1 MVKEKLHKF
10 IVDPED
16 AINNFELG
24 KSYYEIKHYPSAFN
38 YFLRAAELAEDK
50 VLSYQSLIFC
60 ALCVRNQGNRK
71 YATIGFFMQA
81 KALLPMRPEANYLY
95 AKFLLD
101 HSDWAE
107 CYSECRTS
115 LILCDYS
122 HEALTDVGY
131 LGMPGFQLLQ
141 SISGWR
147 TGKKVECREI
157 AKHLYE
163 GHVLGNS
170 NIDETLKSEIKNHA
184 IELKVIAPSEY
195 TKTFHEKLKF
205 KFPGSELIEKNH
217 SETHQDLMAISVHNG
232 KRNGTYL
239 EIGSCLPYKGN
250 NTALLE
256 ETFEWRG
263 VSVDFDPRFIT
274 EFNNAR
280 KNKAILHD
288 ATTLNYTQVLQSM
301 DFPTDIDYLQLD
313 CDPPNITY
321 DILLKIP
328 FDKYRFGFITY
339 EHDFYNN
346 KNLPYRDW
354 SRSYLIDKGYVPIA
368 SDVAVSWDRTK
379 SYEDWWI
386 HPELVDPV
394 IFKKLKAYGDGPKT
408 SEEFL
413 FD

>member
-10 IVDPED
+10 IGDPND
-16 AINNFELG
+16 PINNFELG
-24 KSYYEIKHYPSAFN
+24 KSYYDIKHYPSAFN
-38 YFLRAAELAEDK
+38 YFLRTAELTEDK
-50 VLSYQSLIFC
+50 VLAYHSLIFC
-60 ALCVRNQGNRK
+60 ALCLKYQGNRK
-71 YATIGFFMQA
+71 FATIGFFMQA

-95 AKFLLD
+95 ARLLLE
-101 HSDWAE
+101 HHDWAE
-107 CYSECRTS
+107 CYAECRSSTV
-115 LILCDYS
+115 LCDYS
-122 HEALTDVGY
+122 PEPLKGIGY
-131 LGMPGFQLLQ
+131 HGIVGFQLLQ

-147 TGKKVECREI
+147 TGKKAECREI
-157 AKHLYE
+157 VKKIHENYVIA
-163 GHVLGNS
+163 NS
-170 NIDETLKSEIKNHA
+170 DIDESLKLEIKNHA
-184 IELKVIAPSEY
+184 IELKVVNPTVYA
-195 TKTFHEKLKF
+195 KTFHEKLKY
-205 KFPGSELIEKNH
+205 KFPGSELIEKNY
-217 SETHQDLMAISVHNG
+217 SETYQDLMAISVHNG

-239 EIGSCLPYKGN
+239 EIGSCRPYGGN

-256 ETFEWRG
+256 ETFDWRG
-263 VSVDFDPRFIT
+263 VSVDIDERFVN

-288 ATTLNYTQVLQSM
+288 GTTLNYAQVLKAM

-339 EHDFYNN
+339 EHDFYSN

-386 HPELVDPV
+386 HPELISPKT
-394 IFKKLKAYGDGPKT
+394 FQKLKAYGDGPKI